1 MKTINII
8 YHSLTGHNE
17 AMAKAVAKGAKAAGA
32 EIKLIKADRAK
43 SSDVLNCDAVNF
55 GSPNYFSYMAGAI
68 QTVLEKVF
76 VELSKKEITKPYAV
90 FSCGGSMG
98 GDASI
103 AIIEKI
109 CDGFGGKF
117 GKFKFKKIAKGV
129 SATEEP
135 SPETLAQCRE
145 LGQKIASL

>member
-17 AMAKAVAKGAKAAGA
+17 AMAKAVAEGAKSAGA
-32 EIKLIKADRAK
+32 EVKLIKADRAK
-43 SSDVLNCDAVNF
+43 SGDVLNCDAVVF

-76 VELSKKEITKPYAV
+76 VELAEKEITKPYAV

-98 GDASI
+98 GDPSI
-103 AIIEKI
+103 AVIEKI
-109 CDGFGGKF
+109 CDGFGKRF
-117 GKFKFKKIAKGV
+117 GKFKFKKVANAV

-135 SPETLAQCRE
+135 SPDVLTKCRE
-145 LGQKIASL
+145 LGRSIASL